1 MKLCSYSVY
10 CGECFLC
17 CHILIKSYFNIQKIN
32 FFINSKFTYYYPIE
46 ELDSVLKK

>member
-1 MKLCSYSVY
+1 MKLCGYSVY
-10 CGECFLC
+10 CSECFLW
-17 CHILIKSYFNIQKIN
+17 CHILIFKN